1 MAMVSSRQT
10 HRDERDRGAVI
21 VEFAILAMLFLMLL
35 WGIIG
40 YGVIFAVQQ
49 NMTHAASEAG
59 RASVGSQP
67 DRNASNDIIQAT
79 ADPIE
84 AAAIKVVND
93 EQLDWHADLKA
104 HATVTADVH
113 ECAYDTDLDC
123 LTVTIT
129 YPWDTEPLVP
139 TLVSVAVPDE
149 LVATSTIQ
157 LSQGS

>member
-1 MAMVSSRQT
+1 MTGCRTDQRQG
-10 HRDERDRGAVI
+10 DRGAVI
-21 VEFAILAMLFLMLL
+21 VEFAVLAMLFLMLL

-67 DRNASNDIIQAT
+67 ERDASNNIIEAT
-79 ADPIE
+79 ATPIE
-84 AAAIKVVND
+84 TAAIKVVND

-104 HATVTADVH
+104 NSTVTADVH
-113 ECAYDTDLDC
+113 ECAYDSNLDC

-129 YPWDTEPLVP
+129 YPWGAEPLVP
-139 TLVSVAVPDE
+139 TLVNVAVPNE